1 LNIVEV
7 SCTKLSTS
15 RGSEI
20 RVLGFLE
27 IIDMLDAYDGEWEC
41 ENVCMKCKN
50 TQRFREV
57 RAVKAIPYVLFLLLL
72 VSVSVSVFGCRTC
85 LTLSEVASPALL

>member
-1 LNIVEV
+1 MILV
-7 SCTKLSTS
+7 SFA
-15 RGSEI
+15 
-20 RVLGFLE
+20 LGALMTFAILF
-27 IIDMLDAYDGEWEC
+27 
-41 ENVCMKCKN
+41 NVCMKCKN